1 MNKEAFKC
9 NHFNKEY
16 LIQQGLPR
24 IDNFQDK
31 ILTKRLNTSGKKNKL
46 ELKKIN
52 ESNLIN
58 DSQEEEDIFVT
69 NNININLNK
78 KEIKSKN
85 KKIILQTE
93 INNNKIS
100 NLQDILK
107 NNKFRNLNNKMNN
120 CKQNIKTYF
129 NGFLK
134 NNNSE
139 VKITE
144 LPLIPNKNNNKITL
158 KNEKSTFYNNILNKN
173 LLKIE
178 KGIQGRN
185 IAIHKEKDNTENL
198 KILFSKEIN
207 KKQTLKNII

>member
-1 MNKEAFKC
+1 MNEEAFKC

-16 LIQQGLPR
+16 LIQQGLSR

-31 ILTKRLNTSGKKNKL
+31 ILTKRLNTSAKKNKL

-107 NNKFRNLNNKMNN
+107 NNKFNYLNNKMNN
-120 CKQNIKTYF
+120 GKQNIKTYF

-144 LPLIPNKNNNKITL
+144 LPLIPNKN
-158 KNEKSTFYNNILNKN
+158 IL
-173 LLKIE
+173 
-178 KGIQGRN
+178 
-185 IAIHKEKDNTENL
+185 
-198 KILFSKEIN
+198 
-207 KKQTLKNII
+207 